1 LVPVLL
7 FGSDGRA
14 LMRVGTIMSGPVD
27 VQDVPELFTHSEEH
41 RGWTVVVGVKRVRE
55 LYYPE
60 IFVRS
65 PGTLSGTCIPHGGVY
80 ASVAAARDAGL
91 RIGCRWIDLH
101 GISD

>member
-1 LVPVLL
+1 LVSTLL
-7 FGSDGRA
+7 FERKGGA
-14 LMRVGTIMSGPVD
+14 LMRVGTMMSGLE
-27 VQDVPELFTHSEEH
+27 VQDAPELFTHSEEH
-41 RGWTVVVGVKRVRE
+41 RGWTVVVGVRRVRE

-80 ASVAAARDAGL
+80 ASVAAARDAGS

-101 GISD
+101 GIGD